1 MALREIRLI
10 GDEMLTKP
18 CREVKEITP
27 RIAELIADMLETMYD
42 ADGIGLAAPQV
53 GVLRRVVIID
63 IWQPGVEEAEE
74 KQLGEDTEETGE
86 EAAEAETGTE
96 EPSSGEDAAE
106 AAAGENEQPSGE
118 DVAEEVEEEEDEG
131 PLIMIN
137 PVITHKEGEQTGDE
151 GCLSLPG
158 KVGTVTRPNQV
169 TVTYFDENMEEYE
182 LEADGLLAR
191 AICHEVDHLEGHTY
205 VEFVEG
211 EIRDAGYSDSDED
224 GEEGEASEE
233 NGGAEQSV
241 EDGKSSAEGNS
252 NETGEGS

>member
-27 RIAELIADMLETMYD
+27 RIAELIEDMLETMYE

-53 GVLRRVVIID
+53 GVLRQVVIID

-74 KQLGEDTEETGE
+74 KQLGED
-86 EAAEAETGTE
+86 AAEDGEDTAET
-96 EPSSGEDAAE
+96 GEDAAE
-106 AAAGENEQPSGE
+106 DGK
-118 DVAEEVEEEEDEG
+118 EEEEDEG

-191 AICHEVDHLEGHTY
+191 AICHEVDHLAGHTY

-211 EIRDAGYSDSDED
+211 EIRDAGHADSDEE
-224 GEEGEASEE
+224 GEEGEESKE
-233 NGGAEQSV
+233 NEDPGQSG
-241 EDGKSSAEGNS
+241 EDGKSSEPGENS
-252 NETGEGS
+252 GEEKTTETGEGS

>member
-27 RIAELIADMLETMYD
+27 RIAELIEDMLETMYE

-74 KQLGEDTEETGE
+74 KQLGEDAEETGE
-86 EAAEAETGTE
+86 DAEKTRGDVAEAE
-96 EPSSGEDAAE
+96 
-106 AAAGENEQPSGE
+106 AGEKEQPSGGDAAE
-118 DVAEEVEEEEDEG
+118 DGGEEDEG

-158 KVGTVTRPNQV
+158 KVGTVTRPNLV

-211 EIRDAGYSDSDED
+211 EIRDAGHSDSDED
-224 GEEGEASEE
+224 EDGEEA
-233 NGGAEQSV
+233 
-241 EDGKSSAEGNS
+241 
-252 NETGEGS
+252 GEGSEEGKTNESGEGS